1 MNNQAIDF
9 NYNLNID
16 QATEIIGSYY
26 KGYFSS
32 IACRKHIIDWFLL
45 IDMNK
50 ILKDKTCSNITGNT
64 NVPGDLVH
72 HFHL

>member
-1 MNNQAIDF
+1 MTILNRFSTDDTLHVIIAFCYTKIVTLSYFRMNNQAIDF

-32 IACRKHIIDWFLL
+32 IACRKHIID
-45 IDMNK
+45 
-50 ILKDKTCSNITGNT
+50 
-64 NVPGDLVH
+64 
-72 HFHL
+72 